1 MSVLLRY
8 AKDFMGNFQ
17 KYITIGHL
25 KTVVL
30 QKAGHWHR
38 RYFLLHKMCPYS
50 ELFLSAYPRIW
61 TESGDSQSKYCIQYE
76 CGKNSD
82 LKNTD
87 YRHFSRNVSLREI
100 CQTGFCLT
108 RILACFT
115 QCLF

>member
-8 AKDFMGNFQ
+8 AKDFMGNFR

-25 KTVVL
+25 KTVLL

-76 CGKNSD
+76 CGKIV
-82 LKNTD
+82 T
-87 YRHFSRNVSLREI
+87 
-100 CQTGFCLT
+100 
-108 RILACFT
+108 
-115 QCLF
+115 